1 MPRDG
6 DEFVTESDLERR
18 LKDLEKRLGYV
29 ESYCF
34 ENAIEYRLH
43 QVEGRLAAI
52 VSRLDTV
59 DDYLSQGVEA
69 ARNYVPDPK
78 ESEDGEGVAEP
89 EAGSSPLPWRE
100 LIRQTFPFTG
110 VAPHVIYLIETDL
123 LSQTDF
129 MEEFNLIE
137 GERS

>member
-1 MPRDG
+1 MPHDG

-18 LKDLEKRLGYV
+18 LKDLEKRLEGVEGYC
-29 ESYCF
+29 Y
-34 ENAIEYRLH
+34 ENGIEMRLH
-43 QVEGRLAAI
+43 NLEGRLAAAL
-52 VSRLDTV
+52 SRLATIEE
-59 DDYLSQGVEA
+59 YLAQGIEA

-78 ESEDGEGVAEP
+78 ESEEGEGVAEP
-89 EAGSSPLPWRE
+89 EADSSSLPWRD

-110 VAPHVIYLIETDL
+110 VAPLIIYLIETDL

-137 GERS
+137 GGRS